1 MKLKFNWGT
10 GIVIFIGLFM
20 TFMITLVYKC
30 AEQTVDLVSADY
42 YDKEIQFQKQINRI
56 NNSAALKSQIVV
68 TAENG
73 TVNVQFPE
81 LFKGIKLLGNITFF
95 KPDNAA
101 HDFEIPINLDGELL
115 QSIPS
120 TKLASGRWN
129 VKVNYNDGDKEYY
142 AEEKI
147 NLN

>member
-30 AEQTVDLVSADY
+30 TEQTVDLVSADY

-81 LFKGIKLLGNITFF
+81 VFKGIKLLGNITFF
-95 KPDNAA
+95 KPDNAS

-142 AEEKI
+142 AEDKI

>member
-30 AEQTVDLVSADY
+30 TEQTVDLVSADY

-56 NNSAALKSQIVV
+56 NNSAALESQIVV

-73 TVNVQFPE
+73 AVNVQFPE

-95 KPDNAA
+95 KPDNAS

-120 TKLASGRWN
+120 AKLASGRWN

>member
-1 MKLKFNWGT
+1 MKLHFNWGT
-10 GIVIFIGLFM
+10 GIVIFIGQFM

-30 AEQTVDLVSADY
+30 TEQTVDLVSADY

-81 LFKGIKLLGNITFF
+81 VFKGIKLLGNITL
-95 KPDNAA
+95 
-101 HDFEIPINLDGELL
+101 PI
-115 QSIPS
+115 
-120 TKLASGRWN
+120 KRH
-129 VKVNYNDGDKEYY
+129 V
-142 AEEKI
+142 
-147 NLN
+147 

>member
-30 AEQTVDLVSADY
+30 TEQTVDLVSADY

-56 NNSAALKSQIVV
+56 NNSAALESQIVV

-73 TVNVQFPE
+73 VVNVQFPE
-81 LFKGIKLLGNITFF
+81 VFKDIKLLGNITFF

-101 HDFEIPINLDGELL
+101 NDFEVPINLNGELL

-120 TKLASGRWN
+120 AKLASGRWN